1 MKAARTMSETL
12 CLKVSL
18 SCMVFWLLLR
28 RVVDA
33 LSCSGGCQ
41 SSRPFFVW
49 WFQIPRKLAIVLH
62 GPRGLRKPCRE
73 R

>member
-28 RVVDA
+28 RVVIDA
-33 LSCSGGCQ
+33 LSVVQGGV
-41 SSRPFFVW
+41 R
-49 WFQIPRKLAIVLH
+49 VLDLFLC
-62 GPRGLRKPCRE
+62 GGFKSPESWLLSCRVPAA
-73 R
+73 